1 VITKRYAS
9 TTVVA
14 KDGETIAIGGLI
26 KNNVDT
32 VHDQVPILGDI
43 PYLGRLFQYDKKT
56 VDKTNLLIFIT
67 ATIVKETTLGEITE
81 RKKKEMERSKDEIK
95 ER

>member
-1 VITKRYAS
+1 
-9 TTVVA
+9 VVA

-26 KNNVDT
+26 KNNVDKI
-32 VHDQVPILGDI
+32 HDQVPILGDI
-43 PYLGRLFQYDKKT
+43 PYLGRLFQYDKTT

-67 ATIVKETTLGEITE
+67 ATIVKDATLGEITE
-81 RKKKEMERSKDEIK
+81 RKKKEMEQSKDEIK